1 MAAVTRDDV
10 AIVGAGPAGAWAAY
24 RLARAGARVIVF
36 DASHPREKPC
46 GGGITGR
53 ALGLIRE
60 IRPDRALPAVSV
72 ARASFEAAP
81 AQPGAAGDAVEFPLP
96 SHGITPDSALVV
108 TSRAAFDGA
117 LLDAAVRAGARH
129 VSRRVTDVTVT
140 VGGVE
145 VRTADGAVHAA
156 AWVLGAD
163 GANSL
168 VRRRLARP
176 FTRAQLSIATGFFA
190 RGVTAD
196 DIAIACVADPPGY
209 IWSFPRPDHLAVGIG
224 VQANHGTT
232 APSLRARVAAWLRRT
247 GRAPGMRLD
256 PYSWPI
262 PSLPAADLTG
272 ERPAGRRWMLLG
284 DAAGLVDPL
293 TREGIYFAL
302 LSAQWAAEAL
312 TRDAARA
319 AEGYLGRVRD
329 ELYPELA
336 RAARARDAFF
346 RPAFTGL
353 MVQAL
358 RRSAPIREVMVDLIA
373 GRQPYRGLRRRL
385 LRTFEWGLAARLLGL
400 ALGGQLAATPSLPGP
415 ALLRAGR
422 PAT

>member
-1 MAAVTRDDV
+1 MAVVTRDDV

-24 RLARAGARVIVF
+24 RLARAGARVTVF
-36 DASHPREKPC
+36 DGSHPREKPC

-53 ALGLIRE
+53 TLALIEE
-60 IRPDRALPAVSV
+60 IRPDDAFRAVPV
-72 ARASFEAAP
+72 ARASFAAAP
-81 AQPGAAGDAVEFPLP
+81 AQRDAPADAVEFPLFARRA
-96 SHGITPDSALVV
+96 SPDRTLVV
-108 TSRAAFDGA
+108 ASRAAFDGA
-117 LLDAAVRAGARH
+117 LLEAAVRAGARH
-129 VSRRVTDVTVT
+129 VERRAVDVAVRPD
-140 VGGVE
+140 GVE
-145 VRTADGAVHAA
+145 VRTADGTHAA
-156 AWVLGAD
+156 GWLLGAD

-224 VQANHGTT
+224 TPADRGVT
-232 APSLRARVAAWLRRT
+232 ATALRGQVAAWLRRT
-247 GRAPGMRLD
+247 GLAAGARLEA
-256 PYSWPI
+256 YAWPI
-262 PSLPAADLTG
+262 PSLPATDLVG
-272 ERPAGRRWMLLG
+272 ERPAGPRWMLLG

-302 LSAQWAAEAL
+302 LSGQWAADAL
-312 TRDAARA
+312 AGDKTGA
-319 AEGYLGRVRD
+319 AERYLGRVRN
-329 ELYPELA
+329 ELFPELA

-346 RPAFTGL
+346 RPAFTHL
-353 MVQAL
+353 MVEAL
-358 RRSAPIREVMVDLIA
+358 HRSAAIREVMVDLIA

-400 ALGGQLAATPSLPGP
+400 ALGGQLAPSLPGP
-415 ALLRAGR
+415 APLPAGR
-422 PAT
+422 STT